1 MRVLVVSSYPPRHC
15 GIGAYA
21 QAQVTRL
28 RADGHEVV
36 VLTPTDGEGDERMDF
51 LDGRPFRRATELA
64 PGFDVVVIHFEPGIY
79 FRPRAA
85 VSKVRTALA
94 LARTVSKTP
103 NAEIVVHETFPAP
116 VWWRPDHRL
125 LRRALARARLVVHT
139 EAERDVLARAYGA
152 RERVRVVPHAEGIL
166 LHGPASRH
174 GSRSRLGIAM
184 TERLYLCA
192 GFLTPAKAFERAIR
206 AFEEAGSPGR
216 LVVLASVRTGTEPN
230 LEYGRSIASLCDRVR
245 GVDLIDRFVPDDEF
259 DAWIAA
265 ADAVVL
271 PYRRAWSSGVLAR
284 AQAIGTPALVSA
296 VGGLADQAS
305 ARDIV
310 FSTDD
315 ELTRAFATATI
326 SRRTGSS

>member
-1 MRVLVVSSYPPRHC
+1 
-15 GIGAYA
+15 
-21 QAQVTRL
+21 
-28 RADGHEVV
+28 
-36 VLTPTDGEGDERMDF
+36 
-51 LDGRPFRRATELA
+51 
-64 PGFDVVVIHFEPGIY
+64 
-79 FRPRAA
+79 
-85 VSKVRTALA
+85 
-94 LARTVSKTP
+94 
-103 NAEIVVHETFPAP
+103 
-116 VWWRPDHRL
+116 
-125 LRRALARARLVVHT
+125 
-139 EAERDVLARAYGA
+139 
-152 RERVRVVPHAEGIL
+152 
-166 LHGPASRH
+166 
-174 GSRSRLGIAM
+174 
-184 TERLYLCA
+184 
-192 GFLTPAKAFERAIR
+192 
-206 AFEEAGSPGR
+206 
-216 LVVLASVRTGTEPN
+216 VVLASVRTGTEPN